1 VNCRPPSTDGGRFF
15 WGTSA
20 ISNTSCNDCGVEVVL
35 LIGLALVLLVMA
47 SSALSQAQKDR
58 QGRKREVE
66 RQLKR
71 AEEERARLRVIA
83 ESAEALAAER
93 LRLRGTG
100 KVPVVDWDQSFLE
113 SHSIK
118 FRRPSVPR
126 ARPSGWNSEWDARQL
141 LRQEG
146 CCFWCGEHLN
156 GLAHRDHIAPLA
168 RGGRNDISNLVMACP
183 PCNLDKSASD
193 PREWIWRTSRIPESR
208 RAVLDSLIPGAQ
220 IAEQVPNTPHLVA
233 EENLSVPVEFDIVD
247 LDRRLFGD

>member
-1 VNCRPPSTDGGRFF
+1 MLSSLCKDPS
-15 WGTSA
+15 
-20 ISNTSCNDCGVEVVL
+20 VEVVL
-35 LIGLALVLLVMA
+35 LVGLALVLGAMA
-47 SSALSQAQKDR
+47 VSALSQAHRDR

-193 PREWIWRTSRIPESR
+193 PRKWLWSTSRIPESR
-208 RAVLDSLIPGAQ
+208 RAVLDSLIPGAGT
-220 IAEQVPNTPHLVA
+220 AEHVPTTSHLVS
-233 EENLSVPVEFDIVD
+233 EENLSDPVEFDIVD